1 MDIGAW
7 LRGLGLE
14 QYARAF
20 ADNDI
25 DAQTLR
31 DLNGDD
37 LKDIG
42 VVSVGHR
49 KRLLAAIAELS
60 DRGLVGTMLT
70 IQTSMG
76 FLLTLSTVHLI
87 PWLVEAVTW
96 RYAFAALAIGPFLG
110 VWAMA
115 RLRAH
120 PDSLRLAN
128 GRR

>member
-1 MDIGAW
+1 MDLEAW

-31 DLNGDD
+31 GLNGND

-42 VVSVGHR
+42 VASVGHR

-60 DRGLVGTMLT
+60 DEGSKRVPPTPATASGERRQVT
-70 IQTSMG
+70 ILFADLAG
-76 FLLTLSTVHLI
+76 FTELSS
-87 PWLVEAVTW
+87 
-96 RYAFAALAIGPFLG
+96 ALDAE
-110 VWAMA
+110 
-115 RLRAH
+115 
-120 PDSLRLAN
+120 
-128 GRR
+128 